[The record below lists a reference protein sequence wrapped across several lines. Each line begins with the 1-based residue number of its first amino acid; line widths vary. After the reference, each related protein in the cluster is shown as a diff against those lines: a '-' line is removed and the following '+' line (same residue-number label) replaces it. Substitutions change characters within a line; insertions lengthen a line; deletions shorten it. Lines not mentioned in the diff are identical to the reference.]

1 MASSS
6 FRDSMNSLGW
16 SRRAEEPVNTN
27 PQNPILGTLSKLNP
41 FGSEGYVRLPT
52 TEGEGPGAPL
62 PARTRREE
70 EEGWFAL
77 SRWDRLLLFGGLN
90 LAAIALFVVCF
101 TLLPILSLRPRKFA
115 ILYVPRF
122 LCCTRHGNH
131 FPPCAAA
138 LQTLAPCSFPSEG
151 VRRWTMASLL
161 FLGSW
166 AVMMGPVVYVRH
178 LVSQERL
185 PFTATYFGSIAL
197 TLYFAVGLRSTILT
211 LFTSIVQIVA
221 LVWYLVSYF
230 PMGSQ
235 GLRIAA
241 QFGGSRISAAL
252 NG

>member
-16 SRRAEEPVNTN
+16 SRRAEEPVNTSQ
-27 PQNPILGTLSKLNP
+27 QNPILGTLSKLNP

-70 EEGWFAL
+70 EEAWFAL

-115 ILYVPRF
+115 IL
-122 LCCTRHGNH
+122 
-131 FPPCAAA
+131 
-138 LQTLAPCSFPSEG
+138 
-151 VRRWTMASLL
+151 WTMASVL